1 VAQEVCQVRDIR
13 RVPHGSRGRAYS
25 IVLKLARAPKGGMA
39 MESTTAR
46 AQTSRS
52 IGKGV
57 LAGIVAGIAMA
68 MYAMIAAAT
77 YQGHWLFHPPV
88 SHCLHVH

>member
-1 VAQEVCQVRDIR
+1 
-13 RVPHGSRGRAYS
+13 
-25 IVLKLARAPKGGMA
+25 